1 MASSRPHER
10 SSTARPE
17 TDGSLKPRTSLDSC
31 LDSGV
36 QLASLLDDPDL
47 QTLNNLGDE
56 GQSESGSRDGA
67 EHIPLASLPNDLDV
81 SSFNE
86 FGNEGQSEP
95 GSGNGAEHIP
105 ATGSSAVYREG
116 FLTAD
121 PETDGSLSGDNLQ
134 SVSDCSSF
142 QLASLPDDL
151 DEPSFNEIRNESQSE
166 PDSGDGA
173 EHIPATVFSAFP
185 QEGSYLSG
193 DDSQSVGVGSD
204 LQLAFLADDRHPDSE
219 EGPSESASAE
229 VAGHVPNMTRMSRAY
244 DQHIPRDDGNYR
256 GMTRDSQEER
266 ENRRIRIRN
275 SHCKTCLGGTA
286 ETLNLPCRHVSYCKE
301 CAAIMKK
308 CTICETIIDHYID
321 VLLS

>member
-142 QLASLPDDL
+142 Q
-151 DEPSFNEIRNESQSE
+151 
-166 PDSGDGA
+166 
-173 EHIPATVFSAFP
+173 ATVFSAFP

>member
-67 EHIPLASLPNDLDV
+67 EHIP
-81 SSFNE
+81 
-86 FGNEGQSEP
+86 
-95 GSGNGAEHIP
+95 

-151 DEPSFNEIRNESQSE
+151 DEPSFNEIRNESQSEPDSGDGAEHIPLASLPDDLDVSSFNEIGNEGQSE